1 MVLMVLAFFWEF
13 WELRLILCPV
23 DFFFLFRSKKPELF
37 EPLKAGQSP
46 KVCAT
51 TILPSLLSS
60 LVRR

>member
-1 MVLMVLAFFWEF
+1 MADAVD
-13 WELRLILCPV
+13 RLKTGFNKFKTEV
-23 DFFFLFRSKKPELF
+23 YDKKPELF

-51 TILPSLLSS
+51 AILRSLLTS